1 MMDMLE
7 NARFDELLYQS
18 GLRLSRMTDE
28 DCDAVDQLVKL
39 IVWECAHVAARGL
52 GPTDA
57 AYARTRV
64 AKHFGVGE

>member
-7 NARFDELLYQS
+7 SARFDELLYQS

-28 DCDAVDQLVKL
+28 DCDAVDRLVKL

-64 AKHFGVGE
+64 AKHFGVDR

>member
-7 NARFDELLYQS
+7 SARFDELLYQS

-28 DCDAVDQLVKL
+28 DCDAVDRLVKL

-64 AKHFGVGE
+64 AKHFGVEE